1 MVPHP
6 RTLPRLGAIR
16 PLNSLRPV
24 RVSVDASGRPR
35 KVILRR
41 PLRVTRIDDQW
52 PIDDEWW
59 RERGISRAYYLC
71 LLEDG
76 SKLTLVQDLLTSRWY
91 TQKG

>member
-1 MVPHP
+1 MVPNTRTSP
-6 RTLPRLGAIR
+6 RPGALR
-16 PLNSLRPV
+16 PLNPLRPV
-24 RVSVDASGRPR
+24 KVSADTLGQPQ
-35 KVILRR
+35 KVFLKR
-41 PLRVTRIDDQW
+41 PLRVTRIDERW
-52 PIDDEWW
+52 RIDDEWW